1 MAFESVLQL
10 IKPEDVS
17 EMMLRLVAAIA
28 VLIFGILGSIIVS
41 KLFRK
46 LLHSFEIDA
55 VLKEQGIK
63 VPVEEFASNI
73 LKYLLYFATII
84 WALNVLGLA
93 TTILQILLI
102 VMLVIMII
110 FIILAFKDF
119 IPNITAGFFIHSKG
133 VIKEGDKVS
142 IGAVSGAVISIDT
155 IETKIR
161 TKERD
166 IVLVPNALILKT
178 AVVKKKG

>member
-1 MAFESVLQL
+1 MALDGILGLV
-10 IKPEDVS
+10 KPEDVS

-41 KLFRK
+41 KLFKK

-63 VPVEEFASNI
+63 IPVEEFTSNI

-84 WALNVLGLA
+84 WALNVLGMA

-102 VMLVIMII
+102 VVLVIMII

-133 VIKEGDKVS
+133 VIKEGDKVT
-142 IGAVSGAVISIDT
+142 IGAVSGTVVSIDT
-155 IETKIR
+155 IETKIK
-161 TKERD
+161 TKEKD

-178 AVVKKKG
+178 AVVKKKR